1 MLSLLLILL
10 LSLSAI
16 GAYVDLPYYPLASI
30 KNPVSAATR
39 PPVIIKAGA
48 NPNKTLSDA
57 EVKKLVYDVLD
68 LAQFEQLFTPEIKTV
83 LLKPNIVEPLES
95 DSGVITDYRVVE
107 NIAIYIFEK
116 NPHLKIIIGEGAG
129 GWVPTGYEWGAFPGA
144 KASDGFEIAGYRE
157 MVSKLKKNY
166 PKIDIEIVDI
176 NIPLEDLVEVKPKKP
191 LSEDVYYIH
200 RLVRDCD
207 LYISVPVLKIIETCQ
222 VTLSI
227 KNNVGLAAGAVYGWS
242 KNRGFP
248 YTKNQGG
255 LRHTYPVIDEEIVDL
270 AQVRVP
276 DFVVI
281 DGIVGMEKDKTNF
294 RRGIKKQ
301 ANLIIAGGD
310 LVAVDAAAC
319 LLMGLNPRDIE
330 HISLAYYLGLGSIY
344 PTISGDS
351 LESLA
356 SKWIKPDPKYS
367 PRGHFGQ
374 GVRIFEVSKDD
385 QSFSEPLLFM
395 DTLVNP
401 WILGDASKYTL
412 RTWFSLNEDLDLEM
426 WVGSDNNLSISLDGK
441 PIYLHQGKRKHT
453 LPNDTVPISVSAGN
467 HELTITL
474 PKKGMFSLTMAEA
487 LPKNLKNRSFY
498 TGTTPLALKWRWED

>member
-30 KNPVSAATR
+30 KNPVSAS
-39 PPVIIKAGA
+39 A
-48 NPNKTLSDA
+48 NPSVVIKSGADPSKTLCDA
-57 EVKKLVYDVLD
+57 EVKKLVYNVLD
-68 LAQFEQLFTPEIKTV
+68 LARFDQLLTPDIKTV

-95 DSGVITDYRVVE
+95 GSGVITDYRVVE
-107 NIAIYIFEK
+107 NIASYIYEK
-116 NPHLKIIIGEGAG
+116 NPSLKIIVGEGAG
-129 GWVPTGYEWGAFPGA
+129 GWVPAGYEWGAFPGA
-144 KASDGFEIAGYRE
+144 KASDGFEIAGYRN
-157 MVSKLKKNY
+157 MVLKLKKSY
-166 PKIDIEIVDI
+166 PKIDIEIVDL

-191 LSEDVYYIH
+191 LSEDIYYIH
-200 RLVRDCD
+200 RLVHDCD
-207 LYISVPVLKIIETCQ
+207 LYVSVPVLKIIETCQ

-270 AQVRVP
+270 TQVRVP
-276 DFVVI
+276 DFVII

-294 RRGIKKQ
+294 RRGVKKQ
-301 ANLIIAGGD
+301 ANLIIAGKD
-310 LVAVDAAAC
+310 PVAVDAAAC

-330 HISLAYYLGLGSIY
+330 HIALAYYLGLGSIY
-344 PTISGDS
+344 PTICGDS
-351 LESLA
+351 LESLS

-374 GVRIFEVSKDD
+374 GVRIFEVSADD
-385 QSFSEPLLFM
+385 QIFSEPLLFM
-395 DTLVNP
+395 DTLINP
-401 WILGDASKYTL
+401 WVLGNASKYTL
-412 RTWFSLNEDLDLEM
+412 RTWFSLAEDLDLEM
-426 WVGSDNNLSISLDGK
+426 WVGSDNNLSISLDDK
-441 PIYLHQGKRKHT
+441 PIYLHQGKRKHA
-453 LPNDTVPISVSAGN
+453 LPNDIVPISVSTGS

-474 PKKGMFSLTMAEA
+474 PKKGIFSLTMAEV

-498 TGTTPLALKWRWED
+498 TGTTPLQLIWRWED